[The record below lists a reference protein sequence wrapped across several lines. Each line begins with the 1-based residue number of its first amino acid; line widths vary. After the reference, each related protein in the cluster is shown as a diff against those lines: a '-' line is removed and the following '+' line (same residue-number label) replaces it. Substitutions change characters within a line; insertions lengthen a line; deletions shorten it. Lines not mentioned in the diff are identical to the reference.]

1 MSNSDETANAINHVG
16 RALRPA
22 GFIVTATSIT
32 IGRAQ
37 RKYIYIYVYL

>member
-22 GFIVTATSIT
+22 GFIVTAVPTSN
-32 IGRAQ
+32 
-37 RKYIYIYVYL
+37 